1 MAAAGTEKFVQK
13 GEAIGYG
20 GSNNSINQRLDD
32 SFNQWTRT
40 HNDECGYV
48 NDIRVLRKPMKY
60 YVNKIFPPAPNNE
73 TEFSYFTPVGNQ
85 KAYDVRNNLNFP
97 TIGNPT
103 TLGNR
108 RFATYVMPLNTSPLL
123 GNNAVN
129 RTDIDVNSNLLRFGE
144 LTNKNILTKDV
155 TTSVDFN
162 RWDFVDKETVQNVNN
177 IIFANGVIPRGCI
190 STRNELQNYSSLNN
204 C

>member
-1 MAAAGTEKFVQK
+1 MAAADTEKFVQK
-13 GEAIGYG
+13 GEIIGYG
-20 GSNNSINQRLDD
+20 GDNNSINQRLDH

-48 NDIRVLRKPMKY
+48 NNIRVLRKPMKY
-60 YVNKIFPPAPNNE
+60 YVNQIFPPAPNNK

-97 TIGNPT
+97 TTGNPT

-108 RFATYVMPLNTSPLL
+108 RFATFVMPLNTSPLL

-129 RTDIDVNSNLLRFGE
+129 RSDIDINSNLLRFGE

-155 TTSVDFN
+155 TTSVDYN
-162 RWDFVDKETVQNVNN
+162 RWDFVDKATVQNVNN
-177 IIFANGVIPRGCI
+177 IIFANGVIPRGGI